1 MNIEVSDLEKCYR
14 AFCLDVPELH
24 ITQGEAVG
32 LVGNNG
38 AGKTT
43 FLRLLLD
50 LIEADG
56 GSIRVDETDVTREV
70 AWKKKVGS
78 YLDESFLIDFLTA
91 EEYFDFVSSVY
102 ELPRDSFWDAVEG
115 YADFLGGDILGQHSR
130 FMRDLSTGNRKKV
143 GIVGALAVRP
153 ELLILDEPF
162 ANLDPGSQIR
172 LKQMLRELHREC
184 ETTMIISSHDLV
196 HVTEVCRRTV
206 VLNGGRVELDLET
219 SKATLHELEAYF
231 AQQQAIEE

>member
-1 MNIEVSDLEKCYR
+1 MDIEVSSLEKCYR
-14 AFCLDVPELH
+14 AFCLDVPELY
-24 ITQGEAVG
+24 IARGEAVG

-50 LIEADG
+50 LIEADSG
-56 GSIRVDETDVTREV
+56 EIRIGETDITRDVT
-70 AWKKKVGS
+70 WKKKAGS

-91 EEYFDFVSSVY
+91 EEYFDFVGSVY
-102 ELPRDSFWDAVEG
+102 DLPRDSFWDTIEG
-115 YADFLGGDILGQHSR
+115 YADFLGGDVLGHRSR

-153 ELLILDEPF
+153 DLLILDEPF

-172 LKQMLRELHREC
+172 LKQMLRKLHREH

-196 HVTEVCRRTV
+196 HVTEVCKRTV
-206 VLNGGRVELDLET
+206 VLNGGEVELDLET
-219 SKATLHELEAYF
+219 SEATLHELEAYF
-231 AQQQAIEE
+231 AQQQAIE